1 VKIDDDATA
10 RFPLPARMPGLVA
23 FFAARHTS
31 NNPIRCNGE
40 QMRFLIKFKI
50 PTVAGDMAVADHH
63 FGPKMHAVLEE
74 IGAEAAYFTAVDG
87 HRGGYIV
94 VNIKDASKIPSI
106 AEPFFLWFNATVEF
120 MPVML
125 PEDLQKAGPSIAAA
139 VKKWSPKRK

>member
-1 VKIDDDATA
+1 
-10 RFPLPARMPGLVA
+10 
-23 FFAARHTS
+23 
-31 NNPIRCNGE
+31 
-40 QMRFLIKFKI
+40 MRFLMKMKI
-50 PTVAGDMAVADHH
+50 PTVAGDRAISDHH
-63 FGPKMHAVLEE
+63 FGEKMHEVLKE

-94 VNIKDASKIPSI
+94 VNMTDASQIPKI

-139 VKKWSPKRK
+139 VKKWTPKS